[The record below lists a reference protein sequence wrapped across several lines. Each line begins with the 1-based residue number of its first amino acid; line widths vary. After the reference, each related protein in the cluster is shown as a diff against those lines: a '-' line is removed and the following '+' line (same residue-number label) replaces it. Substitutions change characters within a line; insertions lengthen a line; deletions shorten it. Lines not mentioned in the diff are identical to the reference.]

1 MLPKLKKKKKKQK
14 NGKKKAAQIVYWLP
28 TFKNKSLSMSA
39 ILSPNDMNWSNQC
52 EKFTKQM
59 ITSREEE

>member
-1 MLPKLKKKKKKQK
+1 
-14 NGKKKAAQIVYWLP
+14 
-28 TFKNKSLSMSA
+28 MSA

-59 ITSREEE
+59 ITSRERRIATYLLKLKTQFIGQVRENRIERGKVMQ

>member
-1 MLPKLKKKKKKQK
+1 MLPKLKKKKKKH
-14 NGKKKAAQIVYWLP
+14 KKKAAQIFYWLP